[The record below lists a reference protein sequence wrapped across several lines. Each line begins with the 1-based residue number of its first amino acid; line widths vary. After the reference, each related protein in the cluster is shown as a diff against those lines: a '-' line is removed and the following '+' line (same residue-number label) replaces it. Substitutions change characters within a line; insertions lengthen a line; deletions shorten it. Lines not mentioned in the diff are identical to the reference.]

1 VFESRSNRILS
12 RLPDAVLLWAA
23 LAAPVAAQALADP
36 LRPAAS
42 AVVSGTG
49 DGATGAPVLSM
60 IVLRDDR
67 SYVVLDG
74 TVRRIGDRF
83 GGFRLSHIGPTRITL
98 VGDDGQRLVVS
109 LLPLASVKQSS
120 DKKP

>member
-1 VFESRSNRILS
+1 MFESRSIRNLS
-12 RLPDAVLLWAA
+12 RLPVAVLLWAA
-23 LAAPVAAQALADP
+23 LATPVAAQTLADP
-36 LRPAAS
+36 LRPVAS
-42 AVVSGTG
+42 AVVSGAG
-49 DGATGAPVLSM
+49 DGATGTPVLSM

-67 SYVVLDG
+67 SYVVFDG
-74 TVRRIGDRF
+74 AVRRIGDRF
-83 GGFRLSHIGPTRITL
+83 GGFRLSHIGPTQATL